1 MLTRGYAPGRA
12 APGHRRRP
20 FLLLALLLAVLAL
33 AAADLH
39 PPRKHDLG
47 TTRRVARI
55 AQRTATRAVPEAE
68 PRLAALA
75 DLANEITRRE
85 LSAPFWRRNDDA
97 LEAAWDR
104 LVGAATEAQAS
115 VHRQAR
121 ADDLEWSEIER
132 QAAAAVEG
140 SSREART
147 PGLGRVEAKLAAQ
160 AVISLD
166 HARKLA
172 GAGAW
177 EDAAEAARSAID
189 HAARVHAGWV
199 ALHSRFTDR
208 AWLRRWQSMAED
220 TISESI
226 RRRSTALVVDKYRR
240 RLTVYRRGRPIARFA
255 AELGVGGLRQKLHA
269 GDGATPEGRYRV
281 TDVKLGA
288 RTRYYKALLV
298 NYPNSEDLER
308 WQKARAEGSISR
320 RVGVG
325 GLIEIHGHG
334 GQGTDWTD
342 GCVALLD
349 RDMDRL
355 LEYAGL
361 GTPVTIVG
369 TVPRDADD

>member
-1 MLTRGYAPGRA
+1 MLTRGSGPGRA
-12 APGHRRRP
+12 ASGHRRRP
-20 FLLLALLLAVLAL
+20 FLLLSLLLAALAL

-39 PPRKHDLG
+39 PPRKHDLA
-47 TTRRVARI
+47 TTRRVARL
-55 AQRTATRAVPEAE
+55 AQRTAIREVPEAE
-68 PRLAALA
+68 PRLGALSDLA
-75 DLANEITRRE
+75 DEITQRE
-85 LSAPFWRRNDDA
+85 LSSPFWRRNDDA
-97 LEAAWDR
+97 LEAAWGR
-104 LVGAATEAQAS
+104 LIAAATEAQAG
-115 VHRQAR
+115 VQRLQR
-121 ADDLEWSEIER
+121 GDNLEWREIER
-132 QAAAAVEG
+132 QAASAVDAAQ
-140 SSREART
+140 REART

-160 AVISLD
+160 AIISLD
-166 HARKLA
+166 HARRLA
-172 GAGAW
+172 AGSAW
-177 EDAAEAARSAID
+177 EEAGEAARSAVE
-189 HAARVHAGWV
+189 HAGRVHAGWV

-208 AWLRRWQSMAED
+208 TWLRRWQSMADD

-226 RRRSTALVVDKYRR
+226 RRRTTGLVVDKYRR
-240 RLTVYRRGRPIARFA
+240 RLTVYRRGRPIARFP

-298 NYPNSEDLER
+298 DYPNSEDLAR
-308 WQKARAEGSISR
+308 WQKARTDGSISR

-369 TVPRDADD
+369 TVPRDSND